1 MSSSSSSSSLLS
13 VKNLTVKLGIA
24 NTSIDIIDN
33 VSLELPSVGYSL
45 GIVGES
51 GSGKTTLAMSL
62 INAIEPPLTIANGSV
77 VYHGGDIL
85 NMTRDELRK
94 YRGKAVS
101 MVPQASM
108 NSLNPVKRIY
118 DPIVEVLR
126 EHKGVPKNEA
136 IGMAKKLLSRV
147 GLPADRM
154 ESYPYQL
161 SGGMRQR
168 VMIALALSASPDLVI
183 ADEPTSALDV
193 VAQEGI
199 LSLLKSEIIER
210 KMSLIYI
217 THEIS
222 LLGGLVDNVAVV
234 YRGEI
239 VEIGPVDKVLFAPKH
254 PYTESLVGSLLSIES
269 SSDNLVETG
278 TGEAKP
284 SMPIKN
290 ACKYSDR
297 CRYAFERCR
306 TEKPRLLELKDDV
319 MVSCH
324 KYN

>member
-1 MSSSSSSSSLLS
+1 MSSTSLLS
-13 VKNLTVKLGIA
+13 VKNLTVKLAIA
-24 NTSIDIIDN
+24 KTSLDIIDD
-33 VSLELPSVGYSL
+33 VSLDLPSKGYSL

-62 INAIEPPLTIANGSV
+62 INAIEPPLTIATGRIVYRGS
-77 VYHGGDIL
+77 DIL
-85 NMTRDELRK
+85 SMTRAELRK

-118 DPIVEVLR
+118 DPIVEALR
-126 EHKGVPKNEA
+126 EQTQMPKDEA
-136 IGMAKKLLSRV
+136 LVMAKKLLSRV

-217 THEIS
+217 THEIA

-254 PYTESLVGSLLSIES
+254 PYTESLIGSMLSIES
-269 SSDNLVETG
+269 SSEDLEESG
-278 TGEAKP
+278 TGEVKASIK
-284 SMPIKN
+284 PIKN

-297 CRYAFERCR
+297 CRYVFERCR
-306 TEKPRLLELKDDV
+306 REKPKLLEAKEGV